1 MTDLTPLDH
10 RSHRLALLVAA
21 TFFMEYLDTTIVAT
35 ALPQMAKSFHVGPND
50 LSMGMSA
57 YMLALAVF
65 IPISG
70 WIADRVGTRTVFA
83 GAIAVFTIA
92 SVLCGLSNSTAEFT
106 AARLLQGLGGAMMV
120 PVGRMIVVRNTD
132 KNRLMQAI
140 STITWPAIM
149 APVIGPPLGGF
160 ITDAAS
166 WRWIFLINV
175 PLGLIAIGCV
185 IAMVRNECDESRRGL
200 DFVGFLLSGSA
211 LICLMYGTE
220 LASRESSGILVPVGL
235 MVVAAVVGAISF
247 WHAARHPHPL
257 IEYALLKIPTF
268 SVTVISGSFSRIGIN
283 GVPYLMPLLF
293 QIAFGMSAFMSGMI
307 LFVSALG
314 NFGMKALTTPSMKHL
329 GFRTTCVLGV
339 GGCGAFTIACGFLR
353 ADTML
358 WITLMVVFMYGATR
372 SLTFSTL
379 ATLAYVDIEKPRMS
393 AASTLWSAAQ
403 QMAVGMG
410 IAFGALSLRGAT
422 WFNHGGGGPEHPHT
436 VMEFRS
442 AFIACGVL
450 TLLTLPGYLRMARDA
465 GHAVGGGAGASK

>member
-1 MTDLTPLDH
+1 MTDLTALDR

-35 ALPQMAKSFHVGPND
+35 ALPQMARTFPVGPND
-50 LSMGMSA
+50 LSLGMSA

-70 WIADRVGTRTVFA
+70 WIADRIGARTVFA

-92 SVLCGLSNSTAEFT
+92 SVLCGLSNNTAEFT

-185 IAMVRNECDESRRGL
+185 IAMVRNERDEARRGL
-200 DFVGFLLSGSA
+200 DFVGFLLSGTA

-220 LASRESSGILVPVGL
+220 LASRESSGILVPLGL
-235 MVVAAVVGAISF
+235 IAAAVIVGAVSY
-247 WHAARHPHPL
+247 WHAVRHPHPL
-257 IEYALLKIPTF
+257 IDYALLKIPTF
-268 SVTVISGSFSRIGIN
+268 SVTVISGSLSRIGMN

-293 QIAFGMSAFMSGMI
+293 QIGFGMSAFTSGMV
-307 LFVSALG
+307 LLVSA
-314 NFGMKALTTPSMKHL
+314 
-329 GFRTTCVLGV
+329 
-339 GGCGAFTIACGFLR
+339 
-353 ADTML
+353 
-358 WITLMVVFMYGATR
+358 
-372 SLTFSTL
+372 
-379 ATLAYVDIEKPRMS
+379 
-393 AASTLWSAAQ
+393 
-403 QMAVGMG
+403 
-410 IAFGALSLRGAT
+410 
-422 WFNHGGGGPEHPHT
+422 
-436 VMEFRS
+436 
-442 AFIACGVL
+442 
-450 TLLTLPGYLRMARDA
+450 
-465 GHAVGGGAGASK
+465 